1 MEFFRDMIQNRVLV
15 AALAGWAIAQ
25 LAKVI
30 LYTIVNKEFKFERLV
45 GSGGMPSS
53 HAATVCALMTA
64 AAREFGA
71 GSFEF
76 AVSVVLAA
84 VVLYDARGVRLETGK
99 QAVTITAIIDH
110 FIKEGTI
117 IDLPELELK
126 ELIGHTPFQ
135 VLIGGLMGI
144 GVGFW
149 LAEERRGG
157 MACAG
162 VSTLTTRTSSIRR
175 F

>member
-1 MEFFRDMIQNRVLV
+1 MQFFQDMFRNHVLV
-15 AALAGWAIAQ
+15 AAMVAWAIAQ
-25 LAKVI
+25 FAKVI

-53 HAATVCALMTA
+53 HAATVCALMVSA
-64 AAREFGA
+64 AKQYGA
-71 GSFEF
+71 ASFEF
-76 AVSVVLAA
+76 AVSFVLAA

-117 IDLPELELK
+117 IELPEFELK

-135 VLIGGLMGI
+135 VLIGGIMGI
-144 GVGFW
+144 GIGLW
-149 LAEERRGG
+149 LG
-157 MACAG
+157 
-162 VSTLTTRTSSIRR
+162 
-175 F
+175 

>member
-1 MEFFRDMIQNRVLV
+1 MQFFRDVIQNNVLV
-15 AALAGWAIAQ
+15 AAMVAWAIAQ

-30 LYTIVNKEFKFERLV
+30 LYTIVNKEFKFERMV
-45 GSGGMPSS
+45 GSGSMPSS
-53 HAATVCALMTA
+53 HAATVCALTTA
-64 AAREFGA
+64 AAKQYGA

-76 AVSVVLAA
+76 AISFVLAA

-110 FIKEGTI
+110 FLKEGTI
-117 IDLPELELK
+117 IELPNFELK

-144 GVGFW
+144 GIGIW
-149 LAEERRGG
+149 L
-157 MACAG
+157 
-162 VSTLTTRTSSIRR
+162 S
-175 F
+175 

>member
-1 MEFFRDMIQNRVLV
+1 MQFFRDVIQNHVLV
-15 AALAGWAIAQ
+15 AAMVAWAIAQ

-30 LYTIVNKEFKFERLV
+30 LYTIVNKEFKFERMV
-45 GSGGMPSS
+45 GSGSMPSS
-53 HAATVCALMTA
+53 HAATVCALTTA
-64 AAREFGA
+64 AAKQYGA

-76 AVSVVLAA
+76 AISFVLAA

-110 FIKEGTI
+110 FLKEGTI
-117 IDLPELELK
+117 IELPNFELK

-144 GVGFW
+144 GIGIW
-149 LAEERRGG
+149 LG
-157 MACAG
+157 
-162 VSTLTTRTSSIRR
+162 
-175 F
+175 